1 MTDLA
6 QMEDVQPSELLVLL
20 TDQPLYLGFTSPPP
34 LLVSLHLRVCGLL
47 LLGLTR
53 FWKKLLTGIL
63 RKYRRRLIRTCIIFV
78 NSEIAAI
85 AAVLIH
91 QRWGNEVV
99 VMLEH
104 PADAT
109 DRVKQRDPMYIGGY
123 HSCFGIHAD
132 VGQ

>member
-6 QMEDVQPSELLVLL
+6 QMEDEEPSELPWVLL
-20 TDQPLYLGFTSPPP
+20 TDQPLYLGFASPPP

-63 RKYRRRLIRTCIIFV
+63 RKYRKRLIRTCMRTV
-78 NSEIAAI
+78 HEEISAI

-91 QRWGNEVV
+91 QRWGNEVA
-99 VMLEH
+99 VMLEY
-104 PADAT
+104 PADAI
-109 DRVKQRDPMYIGGY
+109 DRMKQRDDMDIGLNQW
-123 HSCFGIHAD
+123 SQFW
-132 VGQ
+132 